1 VPEIFAGWLGEH
13 DFDLAGWAFTFANKS
28 AMGVEAGWND
38 AAVVENEQVSGVE
51 LVAELRKMRIIE

>member
-1 VPEIFAGWLGEH
+1 
-13 DFDLAGWAFTFANKS
+13 LAGWAFTFANKS